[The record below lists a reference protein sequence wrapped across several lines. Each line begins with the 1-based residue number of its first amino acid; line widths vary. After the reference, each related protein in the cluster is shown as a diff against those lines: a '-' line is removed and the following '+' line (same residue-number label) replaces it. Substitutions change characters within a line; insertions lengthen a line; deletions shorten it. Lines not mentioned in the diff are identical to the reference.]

1 MVGSRRKKKCPP
13 EGAAEWM
20 LTYGDMVT
28 LLLCFFVMLFS
39 AAEIDGSELKLILAA
54 FSGLGIYE
62 GGNTLT
68 TGRLAEL
75 GNVIETLPS
84 MEKGRALDKARKLAV
99 SMFQPEIKTRMV
111 DIKEDERGLVISL
124 SADSFF
130 RPASAE
136 VNIEETRELL
146 QRLTMLLN
154 SEELSGRK
162 FRIEGH
168 TDSAPTD
175 PDGPFP
181 SNWELSN
188 ARTTNV
194 LRYLIRYG
202 ADEQQFQVAGFA
214 HTVPK
219 ASNESPE
226 GRAINRRVDVVILS
240 EGHE

>member
-111 DIKEDERGLVISL
+111 DIKEDERAPEKGDVGSG
-124 SADSFF
+124 AHFF
-130 RPASAE
+130 
-136 VNIEETRELL
+136 
-146 QRLTMLLN
+146 
-154 SEELSGRK
+154 
-162 FRIEGH
+162 H
-168 TDSAPTD
+168 
-175 PDGPFP
+175 
-181 SNWELSN
+181 
-188 ARTTNV
+188 
-194 LRYLIRYG
+194 
-202 ADEQQFQVAGFA
+202 
-214 HTVPK
+214 
-219 ASNESPE
+219 
-226 GRAINRRVDVVILS
+226 RR
-240 EGHE
+240 